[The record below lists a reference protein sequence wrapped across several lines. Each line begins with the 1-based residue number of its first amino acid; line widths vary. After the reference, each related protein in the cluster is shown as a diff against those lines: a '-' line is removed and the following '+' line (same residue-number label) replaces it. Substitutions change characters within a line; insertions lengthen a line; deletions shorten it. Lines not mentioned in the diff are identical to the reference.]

1 MDRKK
6 KMDNL
11 QASNRFSKCL
21 DLLSNPDRNRT
32 ILEHKSNPGKYP
44 RTFRIGKSLANQF
57 RTGSS
62 KIL

>member
-32 ILEHKSNPGKYP
+32 ILEHKSNP